1 MRGRKLIAT
10 ALLAGMVSSPMVMA
24 EVLSDKDLGSV
35 SAQGFQVAVQTAGAH
50 EQNINNDSVQLNDNA
65 QAAAAGMAVTNTAAS
80 AANVAQNVV
89 GVTGG
94 LDRDA
99 INQRNDQTALNVER
113 SEQVGGQLDVD
124 YTLFAVGMLAD
135 VQNLNNGSAQ
145 LSGNAQAGIVG
156 MAVTNAAS
164 SAANVA
170 QNVVGLSNS
179 AAFGLRDDVR
189 QANVQ
194 VAENQN
200 VNAQFAEQV
209 DVDGNGLAIVE
220 DMDRQNINNGS
231 TQLND
236 QAQAAARVM
245 ALTNSASSAS
255 NTAQNIIG
263 ISASRYDAVSQVNDQ
278 YAENVRINGQLSGQG
293 EADVQVLA
301 LSVDYDKQSIN
312 NGSTQLNEN
321 AQLNVVGMVVSNLA
335 SSAANTAQNVA
346 GVLNSSTGGLPN
358 DITQRNNQVALNA
371 PINRQGGVQLDLDV
385 DVLGGSIDIDEQNL
399 NNGSVQLNDN
409 AQAAAAAMV
418 LTNSASSALNVGQN
432 IVGII
437 DSRGDDVRQVNNQ
450 YAEDVS
456 VNAQDALQL
465 NVDTDIIDLNYGEA
479 HANNGSVQLNDNAQA
494 AAVGMVLTNTAGS
507 AVNVGQNIVG
517 MANGYSG
524 TITQTN
530 IQTAVNY

>member
-99 INQRNDQTALNVER
+99 IYQRNDQTATNAER
-113 SEQVGGQLDVD
+113 SEQVGRQLDVD
-124 YTLFAVGMLAD
+124 YTLFTLGVLAN
-135 VQNLNNGSAQ
+135 VQNLNNGSTQ
-145 LSGNAQAGIVG
+145 LNGNAQAGIVG

-200 VNAQFAEQV
+200 VNGQFTEQV
-209 DVDGNGLAIVE
+209 DVDGNGLSVAV
-220 DMDRQNINNGS
+220 DVDRQNINNGS

-236 QAQAAARVM
+236 QAQAAARVI

-263 ISASRYDAVSQVNDQ
+263 ISASLYDEVSQVNDQ

-301 LSVDYDKQSIN
+301 LSVDFDKQSIN

-321 AQLNVVGMVVSNLA
+321 AQFNVIGMVVSNLA
-335 SSAANTAQNVA
+335 SSVANTAQNVA
-346 GVLNSSTGGLPN
+346 GIIDSSTGWGN

-371 PINRQGGVQLDLDV
+371 PINGQGGVQLDLDV
-385 DVLGGSIDIDEQNL
+385 DVFGGSIDIDEQNL

-409 AQAAAAAMV
+409 AQERAAAMV

-432 IVGII
+432 IVGIV

-456 VNAQDALQL
+456 INAQDALQL
-465 NVDTDIIDLNYGEA
+465 NVDTGLIDLNYGEA

-507 AVNVGQNIVG
+507 AVNVAQNIVG